1 MTDRP
6 RHVTLRNIAA
16 MLFVALVNAVI
27 VAILVQ
33 SFLWAE

>member
-6 RHVTLRNIAA
+6 KLLTLRNAGT
-16 MLFVALVNAVI
+16 MLFVVLVNAVI
-27 VAILVQ
+27 VGILLQ

>member
-6 RHVTLRNIAA
+6 KRVVLRNVGA
-16 MLFVALVNAVI
+16 MLFVVLVNAVI
-27 VAILVQ
+27 VAILLQ

>member
-6 RHVTLRNIAA
+6 KHNTLRNIGA
-16 MLFVALVNAVI
+16 MLFVVLVNAVI

-33 SFLWAE
+33 SFLWTE